1 MSYWTHVYGTIRL
14 HVPGMTQRHKD
25 FIVDEVLRHLP
36 KVTGTEG
43 NMRVCVMQEPGH
55 SGSRFHDEFGIK
67 LKKAEDMQ
75 DIYLLTISAAL
86 RDRFFNQTLREFVA
100 WLCRLSKRL
109 WVVDI
114 LVSVYD
120 SLESYM
126 FDNPEPFA
134 SMYPE
139 DIDDLSG
146 WTDCLW
152 PSKTPYGGVHDE

>member
-36 KVTGTEG
+36 KVTGSEG
-43 NMRVCVMQEPGH
+43 DMRVCVMREPGH
-55 SGSRFHDEFGIK
+55 SGSRFCDELGIK
-67 LKKAEDMQ
+67 LKKSEPMQ
-75 DIYLLTISAAL
+75 DIYLLTISATM
-86 RDRFFNQTLREFVA
+86 RDRFFDRTLREFSE

-114 LVSVYD
+114 LMSVYD
-120 SLESYM
+120 SLNSYM

-134 SMYPE
+134 SMYNEPN
-139 DIDDLSG
+139 DDSES
-146 WTDCLW
+146 WTDWLW
-152 PSKTPYGGVHDE
+152 PSKTPYGGDRDE